1 MSVGD
6 EPLGRRAERQDEPLG
21 RRASN
26 SDLDELLAILDL
38 NQIADDTFVGS
49 HPSKNPVRTFG
60 GQMMIHALVRL
71 DESNAPTHVDY
82 YNLDRASEGSIQLGI
97 MKWVDDEVC
106 FCMGPPNGPRPGDFT
121 CPAGSG
127 RTFSQWRR
135 KN

>member
-1 MSVGD
+1 VKIVRDGM
-6 EPLGRRAERQDEPLG
+6 
-21 RRASN
+21 
-26 SDLDELLAILDL
+26 EL
-38 NQIADDTFVGS
+38 
-49 HPSKNPVRTFG
+49 PSMMLRTGLRSAKANEVTITFG
-60 GQMMIHALVRL
+60 GQTMIHALVRL

-106 FCMGPPNGPRPGDFT
+106 FCMAAPNGARPGDFT